1 MTFDPFG
8 DFESRGYLRNLTQE
22 KDSEIVRRLEHVSF
36 TTGIEDAFKQLAEIK
51 QLSYNDVLDTHKT
64 LFEAVYPW
72 AGQDR
77 VENAPDIAVSRG
89 GVLFAHPNDIRRA
102 IEIALTNGQNR
113 DFMRQKPGEV
123 MGYLA
128 FGHPFLDGNGR
139 TIMVVHTVLAQR
151 AGSSI
156 DWASTDKADYLNALT
171 QEIDK
176 PGKGLLDTYLKPFV
190 QTAISQDA
198 LVGQVKG
205 MQSLSG
211 GTRDQVDA
219 DKVLGNVSEPAVQER
234 YKLQRLQREKSESGN

>member
-1 MTFDPFG
+1 
-8 DFESRGYLRNLTQE
+8 
-22 KDSEIVRRLEHVSF
+22 
-36 TTGIEDAFKQLAEIK
+36 
-51 QLSYNDVLDTHKT
+51 
-64 LFEAVYPW
+64 
-72 AGQDR
+72 
-77 VENAPDIAVSRG
+77 
-89 GVLFAHPNDIRRA
+89 
-102 IEIALTNGQNR
+102 
-113 DFMRQKPGEV
+113 MRQKPGEV

-151 AGSSI
+151 AGISI

-176 PGKGLLDTYLKPFV
+176 PGQGLLDTYLKPFV

-198 LVGQVKG
+198 LVGQVRG
-205 MQSLSG
+205 MQGLSG
-211 GTRDQVDA
+211 GARDQVDA